1 MLIINPSATADG
13 TDLFQDRPAPV
24 MVPMSEVAKLS
35 PHIIRLPGGE
45 WSLWRLIGLRGTG
58 FPISQLLKFGAEEC
72 AALREK
78 ILQSEAEVAL
88 LRQEALCVLHRE
100 VKNTSGEEKNRCEK
114 AIKSIRSNKTPG
126 SLGPASVVE
135 EFRTARGKLDSLWT
149 NFHASFNA
157 ALVRQSK
164 LISEVAATNHF
175 QEAVIWQNRHAFH
188 TAVSSLLNGSSA
200 PVARNSKR
208 RQHEELVAKYMQRYC
223 AKNDTIGTF
232 GPVGWAK
239 FSERCAALEATP
251 GASLIAERNVYF
263 EVWAIDELAKALTS
277 DKTYA
282 PWLVPR
288 RLPYVDVRN
297 NLLFLP
303 KKNPIRISAGQAALL
318 NACDGKHNAQEVAGE
333 LTRTCVSEFK
343 SENDVYMILEIL
355 KKNQLISWDMEIPLV
370 LYPER
375 TLRAWL
381 ERIGEETLRKKSL
394 DALGE
399 LECAREA
406 VAAAHN
412 DTTKLNDALSNLET
426 IFTRLTSVAPTRAA
440 GRTYAARTL
449 VYQDS
454 RRDIEVAIG
463 PEILQ
468 SIGPALSL
476 LLTSARWATAKVAE
490 MGEKYFDTV
499 YAQLSGRNG
508 SAAIEFTEFHEA
520 LESMI
525 GGDDGNPIRAAVR
538 PLLEQKWGEILS
550 VPSNQRT
557 VEYRSED
564 LRERVAAVF
573 AVPPSQLR
581 LACYHSPDIMIA
593 ASSQEA
599 IRRGEYQLV
608 LGELHVFW
616 NTLAWWLFVG
626 QQETA
631 GEIEQAFDL
640 DLPEPV
646 ITWLVPKGHWASTSG
661 RLAPAHIASKD
672 YRIEM
677 RPASANREV
686 GHVIPAGALFV
697 EKQGD
702 ELVVR
707 KHGEPVRFTL
717 AEVYRE
723 VLSHRISSSFT
734 VMSPQPYRPRISI
747 DGLII
752 CREAW
757 RFQAAEL
764 EFAFVK
770 GEGERF
776 VAVRR
781 WTMKHGI
788 PRFAFVVS
796 PVEVKPFYVDFDS
809 PIYVD
814 IFAKVVRHTVQ
825 LGNEEAHVTLSEM
838 LPGPDQA
845 WLPDA
850 EGRLYTSELRVVAFD
865 N

>member
-1 MLIINPSATADG
+1 MTSLAQEQMLE
-13 TDLFQDRPAPV
+13 APV
-24 MVPMSEVAKLS
+24 SESQDLA
-35 PHIIRLPGGE
+35 PHMIQLPGGE
-45 WSLWRLIGLRGTG
+45 WPLWRLMGLRGTG
-58 FPISQLLKFGAEEC
+58 FPISELLRFGAQEC
-72 AALREK
+72 AALSEQ
-78 ILQSEAEVAL
+78 ILESEVEVAL
-88 LRQEALCVLHRE
+88 LRQEALHSLHRE
-100 VKNTSGEEKNRCEK
+100 VKTVSGKEKARFEK
-114 AIKSIRSNKTPG
+114 AIKCVRSNNASP
-126 SLGPASVVE
+126 SLDMASAASTVVE
-135 EFRTARGKLDSLWT
+135 TLRTARGKLDSLWT
-149 NFHASFNA
+149 EFHASFNA

-164 LISEVAATNHF
+164 LISEVAAGNDF

-188 TAVSSLLNGSSA
+188 TAVSSLVNGSSA
-200 PVARNSKR
+200 PVTRNSKR

-232 GPVGWAK
+232 GPVGWAR
-239 FSERCAALEATP
+239 FSERGVALEALA
-251 GASLIAERNVYF
+251 GDSLIAERNVYF
-263 EVWAIDELAKALTS
+263 EVWAIDELARALTS
-277 DKTYA
+277 DKRYA

-303 KKNPIRISAGQAALL
+303 RKAPIRISAGQAALL
-318 NACDGKHNAQEVAGE
+318 NACDGKRNAHDVAGE
-333 LTRTCVSEFK
+333 VRRTCASEFK
-343 SENDVYMILEIL
+343 SDNDVYTILEIL
-355 KKNQLISWDMEIPLV
+355 KKNQLISWELEIPLV
-370 LYPER
+370 LYPEK

-381 ERIGEETLRKKSL
+381 ERIGDEALRRQSL

-399 LECAREA
+399 LEDAREA

-449 VYQDS
+449 VYHDS
-454 RRDIEVAIG
+454 RRNIEVNIG
-463 PEILQ
+463 PQILQ

-476 LLTSARWATAKVAE
+476 LLTSARWVTAKVAE
-490 MGEKYFDTV
+490 MSEKYFDSV
-499 YAQLSGRNG
+499 FAQLSAKKA
-508 SAAIEFTEFHEA
+508 STTIEFTEFHEA
-520 LESMI
+520 LDAMI
-525 GGDDGNPIRAAVR
+525 GGEDANPFRAAVR
-538 PLLEQKWGEILS
+538 PLLEQKWGEILA
-550 VPSNQRT
+550 VPTYQRT

-564 LRERVAAVF
+564 LRERVAAAF
-573 AVPPSQLR
+573 AVPSSQRR

-599 IRRGEYQLV
+599 IRRGDYQVV

-631 GEIEQAFDL
+631 GVIEQSFDL
-640 DLPEPV
+640 DLPEPIV
-646 ITWLVPKGHWASTSG
+646 TWLVPKGHWASTSG
-661 RLAPAHIASKD
+661 RLAPAHFASKD
-672 YRIEM
+672 YRVEV
-677 RPASANREV
+677 RPGAANRETAR
-686 GHVIPAGALFV
+686 VIPGGALLV
-697 EKQGD
+697 ERQGD
-702 ELVVR
+702 ELIVR
-707 KHGEPVRFTL
+707 KHGEPLRFTL

-723 VLSHRISSSFT
+723 VFSHRISQAFT

-747 DGLII
+747 DSLII
-752 CREAW
+752 SREAW
-757 RFQAAEL
+757 RFAAAEL
-764 EFAFVK
+764 EFAFIK
-770 GEGERF
+770 DEGERF
-776 VAVRR
+776 VAARR
-781 WTMKHGI
+781 WTVKHGI
-788 PRFAFVVS
+788 PRFAFAVS

-825 LGNEEAHVTLSEM
+825 LGNEESYVTLSEM
-838 LPGPDQA
+838 MPAPDQV